1 MRKRIT
7 LLLAAVML
15 ALTMSFGAAG
25 AFAVNTCK
33 DFTFTP
39 ATSPPFGQ
47 QEDSCQKGSTETTV
61 TKHGKGDGQGNT
73 DEESVK
79 HTGHGDVIVE

>member
-7 LLLAAVML
+7 LLIAALML
-15 ALTMSFGAAG
+15 ALTMALSGA

-33 DFTFTP
+33 DFTFTE
-39 ATSPPFGQ
+39 SGPPFGQ

-79 HTGHGDVIVE
+79 HTGHGDVVVE